1 MGPDKMVRT
10 GIGYDVHR
18 FGKGRRLI
26 LGGIEVPYENGLVGH
41 SDADV
46 LLHAICDAILGGIG
60 EGDIGQRFPDH
71 DMRFKGMSSMRL
83 LEDVSEL
90 LKRKGFV
97 LLNIDSTIIAE
108 RPRVCQFI
116 KEMRENISGLLGL
129 DIGSVNIKAT
139 TNEGLGFIG
148 RGEGIAAQAVCTVR
162 KIDAL

>member
-1 MGPDKMVRT
+1 MVRT

-60 EGDIGQRFPDH
+60 EGDIGQHFPDH
-71 DMRFKGMSSMRL
+71 DMRFKGISSMRL

-139 TNEGLGFIG
+139 TNDGLGFIG